1 MDHRMRIFEDE
12 IIKRIKIIQS
22 FVKTMDGKVNRLRA
36 GQQRTTTQESAVK
49 KSTSRLAGG
58 HSMMEDADD
67 RRPERLR
74 DILDNQAP
82 LGANQ
87 QQIKEAVKWEIEIH
101 ERKNEERFKE
111 IEALIKKIGVKID
124 KQTASI
130 VQDTTSEFQNLKAQF
145 EEFGNTIYDR
155 LQAEFQDKLTLELT
169 KSL

>member
-36 GQQRTTTQESAVK
+36 GQQRTTTQESVK

-58 HSMMEDADD
+58 HSVMEEAED

-74 DILDNQAP
+74 DILDDQAP

-87 QQIKEAVKWEIEIH
+87 
-101 ERKNEERFKE
+101 
-111 IEALIKKIGVKID
+111 
-124 KQTASI
+124 
-130 VQDTTSEFQNLKAQF
+130 
-145 EEFGNTIYDR
+145 
-155 LQAEFQDKLTLELT
+155 
-169 KSL
+169 